1 MFFSVST
8 WKLKIIYVASIVFLL
23 LQIFL
28 SEGFSVIF
36 VANITIKLDISMYI
50 LM

>member
-36 VANITIKLDISMYI
+36 VPNIKLDISMYI